1 MEGVILGA
9 LSAEMPNLE
18 HCIQD
23 GESLINDI
31 KTATADFKTKNVKKI
46 TEGLKVVGHALTT
59 VKTAVSD
66 CKGVEGDFEK
76 LEAMAAI
83 FSNPQS
89 VVIHIG
95 KDLVVHGH
103 DIFKE
108 VKRAIS
114 AYDSHDFKNFG
125 YNIGKAAAQIIIGKP
140 DE

>member
-59 VKTAVSD
+59 V
-66 CKGVEGDFEK
+66 
-76 LEAMAAI
+76 
-83 FSNPQS
+83 
-89 VVIHIG
+89 
-95 KDLVVHGH
+95 
-103 DIFKE
+103 
-108 VKRAIS
+108 
-114 AYDSHDFKNFG
+114 
-125 YNIGKAAAQIIIGKP
+125 
-140 DE
+140 